1 MLQFMCFIIASI
13 ILPHYPFLL
22 LPLSL
27 LALGWKLVENRLKVD
42 NLKNN
47 DIKFYLIMFIYFDG
61 IFDQR
66 VNGFIMT
73 KLGRIL

>member
-22 LPLSL
+22 LSLSL

>member
-22 LPLSL
+22 LSLSL
-27 LALGWKLVENRLKVD
+27 LALGWKLVENRLKVV
-42 NLKNN
+42 NLRNN
-47 DIKFYLIMFIYFDG
+47 DIYLLMFKLYFDG
-61 IFDQR
+61 IFDQHEI
-66 VNGFIMT
+66 GFIMT